1 MTILLTW
8 QGSVLCRHR
17 TNGSLV
23 QRPLDHGF
31 DDADPVELGLSA
43 DAVQVSFANHLRAD
57 TDLRLELAGGALR
70 GWLLTRSKDA
80 RSVNISQNGQYLSSV
95 HRSDAVNLAAQ
106 AQDWEAFLP
115 LSQAEFE
122 ALRQTVSSGW
132 IIRSSGEYVPPGAV
146 QMQPFFHLAI
156 GSLRAD
162 LRWQV
167 PLDLSAW
174 PNRLTLLRD
183 GWRIE
188 QACRYRPLVYFA
200 AFGSDAIM
208 EQFAHSVRS
217 LVTFGRYDG
226 DIAVLT
232 DHTPAKIAAM
242 LPKFDRPRCTV
253 LQISAA
259 DRMAFMAARY
269 SITDW
274 ADAWTYQPI
283 LYVDT
288 DTIFDADITRVL
300 HAIARS
306 DRMSAPVEPM
316 SPLRSWGPVG
326 SGLLQLDGVDPRH
339 MHGFNSGTLGIPNLA
354 SHAKTLK
361 LICRIIANNASIK
374 GRDSLPYA
382 DQEIANYVSYRI
394 GEFDTV
400 LLAPFVR
407 VGGEGGV
414 SPDHRHGMVH
424 FWAVPGSAKRA
435 EVMGEYLKQLQARG

>member
-23 QRPLDHGF
+23 QRPIDHAF
-31 DDADPVELGLSA
+31 DDAEPVELGVSA
-43 DAVQVSFANHLRAD
+43 DALQMSFANYLRND
-57 TDLRLELAGGALR
+57 PSLRHELAAGPLR
-70 GWLLTRSKDA
+70 GWILTRSKDA
-80 RSVNISQNGQYLSSV
+80 RSVNVSQNEQFLSAI
-95 HRSDAVNLAAQ
+95 HRSDAVQLTPK

-115 LSQAEFE
+115 LGQSEFE
-122 ALRQTVSSGW
+122 ALRQTVASGW
-132 IIRSSGEYVPPGAV
+132 IVRSTGEYVPPGAV
-146 QMQPFFHLAI
+146 RMQEFFNIAI
-156 GSLRAD
+156 GSLRVD

-183 GWRIE
+183 GWRID

-200 AFGSDAIM
+200 AFGNDAIM
-208 EQFAHSVRS
+208 AQFAHSVRS

-232 DHTPAKIAAM
+232 DHPPAKIAGM
-242 LPKFDRPRCTV
+242 LPKFDRPCCTV
-253 LQISAA
+253 LQISAS
-259 DRMAFMAARY
+259 DRVSFMSARY

-274 ADAWTYQPI
+274 ADAWSYQPI
-283 LYVDT
+283 LYADT
-288 DTIFDADITRVL
+288 DTIFDADITPVL
-300 HAIARS
+300 QAITQS
-306 DRMSAPVEPM
+306 DRMSAPFEPM

-326 SGLLQLDGVDPRH
+326 AGLLQLDGLDPAH
-339 MHGFNSGTLGIPNLA
+339 LHGFNSGTLGIPNLA
-354 SHAKTLK
+354 THAQTLK

-394 GEFDTV
+394 ANFDTV
-400 LLAPFVR
+400 LLAAFVR
-407 VGGEGGV
+407 VGGERT
-414 SPDHRHGMVH
+414 SPDHRLGMVH
-424 FWAVPGSAKRA
+424 FWGVAGSAKRA
-435 EVMGEYLKQLQARG
+435 EVMGDYLKQLEERG